1 MTAEMP
7 PPWYN
12 VPAFGYQ
19 PEHGSY
25 GVPPLILDQSSVSA
39 TSVQEGYPE
48 IHVFNGEEFTYTQ
61 KLNALRL
68 YTLIWCSNVKAAICM
83 LLGSEPSRGL
93 DSQVNRFLHSRFGA
107 RPTNPI
113 YHMVQENVERYDL
126 GVNIRNLART
136 AMVLRLPI
144 AGGSQEKITSREE
157 LANEYR
163 AASFGLRDRAIAAIN
178 KGIADPTLEGM
189 RGQVLASRLMGIRT
203 ELAADPFDNPDA
215 SDKEPLYSELTRNAK
230 QNFWLG
236 RYDENVVAWHW
247 TLRGVVEIRE
257 TIKEEPMK
265 TYCKEQFAFVCD
277 AMWRM
282 VISIDVRA
290 HLVQSGSVPARD
302 TDVSVVTDADRAA
315 YWEHIGMF
323 WWYFNYKH
331 KGGGDVQSL
340 SAVKVPM
347 SSFKRANGFI
357 GLVSDQY
364 IEAVEAKLADE
375 MTT

>member
-25 GVPPLILDQSSVSA
+25 GVPPLILDQSSVSV

-48 IHVFNGEEFTYTQ
+48 MHMFNGEEFTYTQ

-144 AGGSQEKITSREE
+144 AGESQEKITRREE

-247 TLRGVVEIRE
+247 TLRGVVDIRE

-265 TYCKEQFAFVCD
+265 TYCKEQFYRCTCA
-277 AMWRM
+277 
-282 VISIDVRA
+282 
-290 HLVQSGSVPARD
+290 SGSVWERSCARHGCLCCYRCGPCR
-302 TDVSVVTDADRAA
+302 VLGAHRYVLVVLQLQAQGWRGCA
-315 YWEHIGMF
+315 ISQRCQGP
-323 WWYFNYKH
+323 
-331 KGGGDVQSL
+331 DVQL
-340 SAVKVPM
+340 QAR
-347 SSFKRANGFI
+347 KRLHWSG
-357 GLVSDQY
+357 
-364 IEAVEAKLADE
+364 E
-375 MTT
+375 